1 MSFNSLDRILY
12 PLQDAYPCWRVFN
25 HKLFPSLLDLFVVFL
40 FFNEES
46 LEDLILD
53 LQELLLSTYFFRRFL
68 CDYRWSWYIDDR
80 FVMLLIYF
88 VVRNRVQEIGL
99 EIDEVDGSLYHLNTV
114 SWSFWQWCNGL
125 NNLNCTLFNSRKL
138 SSSISSSLMKVYLFD
153 SWLLKSSTSLA
164 RNG

>member
-1 MSFNSLDRILY
+1 
-12 PLQDAYPCWRVFN
+12 
-25 HKLFPSLLDLFVVFL
+25 
-40 FFNEES
+40 
-46 LEDLILD
+46 
-53 LQELLLSTYFFRRFL
+53 
-68 CDYRWSWYIDDR
+68 
-80 FVMLLIYF
+80 MLLIYF